1 MIKNINEIKLN
12 SNLVYMILN
21 KIFENTN
28 DVIFKPVPSPID
40 KIQNKYRW
48 RIVIKGK
55 VTKNLIEAINYAL
68 NKIKNPT
75 DMTISVDINPNSMM

>member
-1 MIKNINEIKLN
+1 MDILKEHTNEKKTLTRQEI
-12 SNLVYMILN
+12 
-21 KIFENTN
+21 T
-28 DVIFKPVPSPID
+28 D